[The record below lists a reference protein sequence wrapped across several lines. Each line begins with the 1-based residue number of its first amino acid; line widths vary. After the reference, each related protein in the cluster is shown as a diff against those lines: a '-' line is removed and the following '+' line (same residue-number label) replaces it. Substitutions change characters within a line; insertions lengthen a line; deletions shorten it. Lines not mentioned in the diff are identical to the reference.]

1 MPAATERAVNVRGL
15 RELSR
20 AFAKADKQLKR
31 DYRASLRSLGEPV
44 KVEAQARSAQEIT
57 NIGSRWSLMRVG
69 VTQKLVYVA
78 PQERGRASRRN
89 VAIRR
94 PNLATLLMDEAMQPA
109 LDNNARHIE
118 ERFGD
123 LLDSMA
129 TTWERA

>member
-1 MPAATERAVNVRGL
+1 
-15 RELSR
+15 LSR

-31 DYRASLRSLGEPV
+31 DYRESLRSLAEPV
-44 KVEAQARSAQEIT
+44 KVEAQARATQEIT

-109 LDNNARHIE
+109 LDNNAQHIE

-123 LLDSMA
+123 LLDAMA